1 MKISITDNKQLNK
14 NATFVSMGELFYLLY
29 FAVMLGAKAVG
40 LYEGQLVYNIC
51 LVLGAGFFTLKLLF
65 TKHSIKEYII
75 IALFLLLGVVVYL
88 QSGEKALLICFTMM
102 LGMKEVSTDRVFK
115 VGFSIWIVAFVS
127 IYVLAV
133 IGIIPEYA
141 STMLRAG
148 WPVIL
153 RHSLG
158 YPHPNSLH
166 AAYFVLVVLAL
177 YLGKRLKKGYILAIS
192 AVLFLGNCYVFI
204 YSLSRNGFLVTSF
217 LIAINIYFVLRTRR
231 SKLEDFVLMLLM
243 PMGVAFILVLPLV
256 TTGEVFLKFNTVLAG
271 RFEYTRYYL
280 TYEPLKLFG
289 IESIPT
295 PQNTYNYVI
304 DSSYVYLI
312 FRLGLVAFFLV
323 LLMMIYVL
331 YDALKNNRRT
341 EAAILIS
348 FYLYG
353 IVELYLFNQSF
364 KNFTFIF
371 MGTCL
376 YHLLGKFHDREYAIL
391 GHKERYIRIYRNR
404 QKNPIVPINIWVFN
418 AIILV
423 VVGILTSCL
432 YIAVIPAPENI
443 YLPRSEEKDSGDG
456 IPTFLT
462 EEEVKE
468 LRKEGNIIR
477 GYVDEYTPIYK
488 MKSKSVAKVEHIRYI
503 ISYGIWGGSIAFFI
517 FLFVWTAKS
526 RVRAF
531 KRNKEIGP
539 DYKENVLIIHNYYR
553 IPGGEDVVVANERR
567 MLEEHGHK
575 VVCYFRNNS
584 EAKDSSFR
592 KKIGLAFTSL
602 FSLKSYR
609 EICKLI
615 EKEKIDVVHI
625 HNTVALVSPA
635 AYLAGINMG
644 VPVVQT
650 IHNFRLVCPNGVCY
664 IKGHVCENC
673 IVHGL
678 KASLIYNCYRD
689 SKLQTFVMSLSMR
702 IQRAIRTYASI
713 NYICLTEFNKE
724 KLLTI
729 KQIDKDSVF
738 IKPNFTRANS
748 EIIPYSERK
757 HQIVFAGRLE
767 KIKGVDLLLQAW
779 MKMGDRAPKLVL
791 CGSGELESWCKEYIE
806 NNELSNVEMIGQ
818 VDNET
823 AKHLI
828 GESLAMIH
836 PTQWYEGFPMTI
848 AEAYSVGTPII
859 ASDIGNVGSLVVDK
873 VTGMKFKSNSVVSL
887 ANTVEKFV
895 DNPVVVPDEY
905 LTKYSED
912 NNYKILK
919 SIYESIRKT
928 SL

>member
-1 MKISITDNKQLNK
+1 MKISITDNKQLDK
-14 NATFVSMGELFYLLY
+14 NSSFISIGELFYLLY
-29 FAVMLGAKAVG
+29 FVVMLGAKAIG

-51 LVLGAGFFTLKLLF
+51 LVLGAVFFALNILF
-65 TKHSIKEYII
+65 TRHSVKEYII
-75 IALFLLLGVVVYL
+75 ITLFLLLGIIVYL
-88 QSGEKALLICFTMM
+88 QSAEKSLLICFTMM
-102 LGMKEVSTDRVFK
+102 LGMKKVSTDRVFK
-115 VGFSIWIVAFVS
+115 AGFVVWITAFVS

-133 IGIIPEYA
+133 IGVIPEYA

-166 AAYFVLVVLAL
+166 AAYFVLVVFAL
-177 YLGKRLKKGYILAIS
+177 FLSKRLQKGYLVAIS

-204 YSLSRNGFLVTSF
+204 YSLSRNGFLVTTF
-217 LIAINIYFVLRTRR
+217 LIAINIYFAYRAKRTRI
-231 SKLEDFVLMLLM
+231 ENIILMLLM
-243 PMGVAFILVLPLV
+243 PIGVAFILVLPLV
-256 TTGEVFLKFNTVLAG
+256 TSGEVFLKFNTVLAG

-280 TYEPLKLFG
+280 TYEPLRLFG

-295 PQNTYNYVI
+295 PQHTYNYVI

-323 LLMMIYVL
+323 LLMMTYVL
-331 YDALKNNRRT
+331 YDALKDERRT

-364 KNFTFIF
+364 KNFTFVF

-376 YHLLGKFHDREYAIL
+376 FRILDKFHDAEYSLTGAKEYFIEIERRRE
-391 GHKERYIRIYRNR
+391 
-404 QKNPIVPINIWVFN
+404 QNPIVPINIWVFD
-418 AIILV
+418 AVILV

-432 YIAVIPAPENI
+432 YLAVIPAPQNI

-462 EEEVKE
+462 EEEVSK
-468 LRKEGNIIR
+468 LKQEGNIIR
-477 GYVDEYTPIYK
+477 GYVDENTPIYK
-488 MKSKSVAKVEHIRYI
+488 MKSASVAKVEHIRYV

-553 IPGGEDVVVANERR
+553 IPGGEDVVVANEKR

-575 VVCYFRNNS
+575 VICYFRNNK
-584 EAKDSSFR
+584 EAGDSSFI
-592 KKIGLAFTSL
+592 KKIGLACTSL

-609 EICKLI
+609 EICRLI
-615 EKEKIDVVHI
+615 EKEKIDIVHI

-664 IKGHVCENC
+664 IKGHVCEKC
-673 IVHGL
+673 IAYGL
-678 KASLIYNCYRD
+678 KASLINNCYRD

-729 KQIDKDSVF
+729 KQISKERVF
-738 IKPNFTRANS
+738 IKPNFTRVDS
-748 EIIPYSERK
+748 EMVPYSDRK
-757 HQIVFAGRLE
+757 KQIVFAGRLE
-767 KIKGVDLLLQAW
+767 KIKGVDLMLQAW

-791 CGSGELESWCKEYIE
+791 CGSGDLESWCREYIE
-806 NNELSNVEMIGQ
+806 NNELDNVEMIGQ

-828 GESLAMIH
+828 GESIAMIH

-848 AEAYSVGTPII
+848 AEAYTVGTPII
-859 ASDIGNVGSLVVDK
+859 ASDIGNVGSLVVDG

-887 ANTVEKFV
+887 AKTVERFI
-895 DNPVVVPDEY
+895 NEPVTIPEEY

-912 NNYKILK
+912 NNYRILK
-919 SIYESIRKT
+919 SIYENIRRN
-928 SL
+928 